1 MFGTFV
7 IIEDHLLFAQA
18 LQSLIHTVSG
28 MECKAIVTNGSEAN
42 QIVEEHL
49 PGLIILDLNL
59 PDINGI
65 EVLKQLKKSST
76 KAPILVISMISDP
89 LIISRAIE
97 SGASGFLPKNT
108 NKDELKLAF
117 ETISQHKT
125 YLPENI
131 RKSIEELDIQISN
144 STHLHHFTDLSKRE
158 IEIIRLIAKGQT
170 NNEISEILFISPL
183 TVKTHRNNILRKLD
197 IKNTAALINY
207 AKNTGIL

>member
-28 MECKAIVTNGSEAN
+28 MECKAIVTNGSEAFSS
-42 QIVEEHL
+42 IEEHQ

-108 NKDELKLAF
+108 NKEELKLAF
-117 ETISQHKT
+117 ETIGQHKV
-125 YLPENI
+125 YLSESI
-131 RKSIEELDIQISN
+131 RKSIEEVDIQLN
-144 STHLHHFTDLSKRE
+144 NTGNQQHFTDLSKRE
-158 IEIIRLIAKGQT
+158 IEIIKLIAKGQT
-170 NNEISEILFISPL
+170 NNEISEVLFISPL

-197 IKNTAALINY
+197 IKNTAALINF
-207 AKNTGIL
+207 AKNTGII